1 MLPRRAFLLSGS
13 VLAVAGCGFRPLYG
27 TGSAA
32 ANGQVNDELAAVEI
46 PVVANREG
54 QILRN
59 NLIRLFNAEGRP
71 SMPRYRLSVG
81 LTLSEV
87 ELGIRRD
94 DTATRAN
101 LVATAR
107 YVLTDSAGTM
117 LTSGSSQRIASFNI
131 LDDEFA
137 TQSGSE
143 DARDRALAEIAQDIR
158 TRIAIHFVDR
168 PPA

>member
-1 MLPRRAFLLSGS
+1 MLSRRALLLSGS
-13 VLAVAGCGFRPLYG
+13 VLALAGCGFRPLYG
-27 TGSAA
+27 RGSVAA
-32 ANGQVNDELAAVEI
+32 DGPVRDELAAVEI

-59 NLIRLFNAEGRP
+59 NLIRLFNPDGRP
-71 SMPRYRLSVG
+71 SLPRYRLAVG
-81 LTLSEV
+81 LTISEV

-101 LVATAR
+101 LIASAR
-107 YVLTDSAGTM
+107 YVLTDSAGQRM
-117 LTSGSSQRIASFNI
+117 TSGSSRAIASFNI
-131 LDDEFA
+131 LSDEFA
-137 TQSGSE
+137 TLSGSE

>member
-32 ANGQVNDELAAVEI
+32 ANGQVSDELAAVEI
-46 PVVANREG
+46 PVVGDRNG

-59 NLIRLFNAEGRP
+59 NLIRLFNPGGRP
-71 SMPRYRLSVG
+71 SLPRYRLAVG
-81 LTLSEV
+81 LRVSEV
-87 ELGIRRD
+87 KLGIQRD

-101 LVATAR
+101 LVASAR
-107 YVLTDSAGTM
+107 YTLTDTAGEE
-117 LTSGSSQRIASFNI
+117 LTSGSSRAIASFNI

-137 TQSGSE
+137 TLSGSE

>member
-13 VLAVAGCGFRPLYG
+13 VLALAGCGFRPLYG
-27 TGSAA
+27 GGAA
-32 ANGQVNDELAAVEI
+32 ANDGRVRDELAAVEI
-46 PVVANREG
+46 PVVPDRQG

-59 NLIRLFNAEGRP
+59 NLIRLFNPDGRP
-71 SMPRYRLSVG
+71 SLPRYRLSVG

-101 LVATAR
+101 LIASAR
-107 YVLTDSAGTM
+107 YVLTDSAGAA
-117 LTSGSSQRIASFNI
+117 LTSGSSQAVASFNI

-137 TQSGSE
+137 TLTGSE
-143 DARDRALAEIAQDIR
+143 DARNRALAEIAEDIR
-158 TRIAIHFVDR
+158 TRIAIHFVDQ
-168 PPA
+168 PAA